1 MKTLIITGTCNTHY
15 NQGKI
20 VVDYNLHLFGQ
31 SPEHPK
37 CVFIQA
43 VVLKNSH
50 YVDMVN
56 HCKTGYADYFKT
68 DDFNIISMENINRI

>member
-15 NQGKI
+15 YLGKI
-20 VVDYNLHLFGQ
+20 LVDYNLHLFGQ
-31 SPEHPK
+31 TEEHPK
-37 CVFIQA
+37 CVFINA
-43 VVLKNSH
+43 VVLKDSC

-56 HCKTGYADYFKT
+56 HCKKVYAEYFKT